1 MYILGQF
8 FGIVGAIITIA
19 TPQLR
24 RKEQM
29 LLSNALVNTMSTLN
43 FFLIGQ
49 KGSAVFLCLVAIA
62 QCFVSIH
69 HEKKQTDVT
78 MGENILFFF
87 LYVGLGF
94 FGMVTSENFV
104 LALTADFFLELLPI
118 VGALMLMLS
127 VFAKGEQKTRL
138 YLLCNATTWAVYSA
152 IVGATT
158 FFTSCAAM
166 ISTVLALWKYRKLQ
180 KSAQS
185 VD

>member
-8 FGIVGAIITIA
+8 FGILGAIITVI

-24 RKEQM
+24 KKEQM

-62 QCFVSIH
+62 QCFVSMH
-69 HEKKQTDVT
+69 HEKKHTDVT
-78 MGENILFFF
+78 LGENILFFF
-87 LYVGLGF
+87 LYVGFGL

-104 LALTADFFLELLPI
+104 WALTANFFLELLPI

-138 YLLCNATTWAVYSA
+138 YLLFNAATWAVYSA

-158 FFTSCAAM
+158 FFTGCAAL
-166 ISTVLALWKYRKLQ
+166 ISTLFALRKYQ
-180 KSAQS
+180 KAQS
-185 VD
+185 CGNAN